1 MRRCARNSPPCC
13 QVNVGEEEARQIV
26 CGAPNVRAGIKV
38 MVALP
43 GARIAD
49 NYKIKKG
56 KIRGLESL
64 GMICSLGEL
73 GISDSVVPKE
83 FADGIQILP
92 DDAVPGEEVFSYL
105 DLDDEIIE
113 LSITPNR
120 ADALSMRGVAYE
132 VAAIYDKAV
141 NFKEFTLTETD
152 QVAADALSVSIDTD
166 KAPYYAARILDNV
179 TIAPSPQ
186 WLQNLLMNEGIRPI
200 K

>member
-1 MRRCARNSPPCC
+1 
-13 QVNVGEEEARQIV
+13 
-26 CGAPNVRAGIKV
+26 
-38 MVALP
+38 
-43 GARIAD
+43 
-49 NYKIKKG
+49 
-56 KIRGLESL
+56 
-64 GMICSLGEL
+64 
-73 GISDSVVPKE
+73 SDSVVPKE

-92 DDAVPGEEVFSYL
+92 EDAVPGEEVFSYL

-120 ADALSMRGVAYE
+120 ADALSMCGVAHE

-141 NFKEFTLTETD
+141 NFKEFTLTETNEA
-152 QVAADALSVSIDTD
+152 AADALSVSIGTD

-200 K
+200 NNVVDVTNYILLYFGQPMHAFDLDTFEGTDIRVREARAGEKLVTLDGEERDLDVNDLVITV